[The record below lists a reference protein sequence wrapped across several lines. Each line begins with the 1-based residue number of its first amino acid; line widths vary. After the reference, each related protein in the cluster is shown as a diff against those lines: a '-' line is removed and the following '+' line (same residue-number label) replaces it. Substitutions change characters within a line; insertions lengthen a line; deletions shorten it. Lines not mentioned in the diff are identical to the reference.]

1 MKLNVDRIMSRY
13 IFIVLILMLSGCS
26 PVNRQ
31 KIRVESGLDYGEF
44 RKCILFPCPS
54 IGLMGGCVSKKIN
67 LKTRQSEGVGYGIFD
82 AMCWRSIDGGRNWTS
97 QKLTDGA
104 LQELVV
110 KDNIVYAVVNPK
122 SNEWGYETFIYESR
136 NFGADWTFKC
146 GIKGS
151 MVRLHVRDS
160 NWMIG
165 YIGYKLCETQ
175 DGGKNWHILKTSYR
189 VLDEFY
195 HGRYVY
201 YLSYFKEPLRRDLLV
216 RYDLYTG
223 EEKMQRLPAGSNVAV
238 GKENIIFV
246 TKGKTDELDIYRIN
260 DDFSLSR
267 LSTIKD
273 GIPVFVRHVE
283 IHADEIYMHVTFER
297 ESLFVADESFY
308 YSPDRGKSWKK
319 LGTMGHSRW
328 YSDEVT
334 RYVDDDGFKIVYND
348 DIYSINI
355 FWN

>member
-54 IGLMGGCVSKKIN
+54 IGLMGGYVCKDIN
-67 LKTRQSEGVGYGIFD
+67 EETPQSERVGYGIFD

-165 YIGYKLCETQ
+165 YIGYKLRETK

-195 HGRYVY
+195 YGRYVY
-201 YLSYFKEPLRRDLLV
+201 YLSYLKETPQRDDLLV

-223 EEKMQRLPAGSNVAV
+223 EEKMQRLPAGSNVEV

-260 DDFSLSR
+260 DDFSLTR

-273 GIPVFVRHVE
+273 REFISVDYVGIHG
-283 IHADEIYMHVTFER
+283 DEIYIYLVFKIENIFR
-297 ESLFVADESFY
+297 ANESFY
-308 YSPDRGKSWKK
+308 YSSDRGRNWKK
-319 LGTMGHSRW
+319 LGSMGLSR
-328 YSDEVT
+328 YDSHMLT
-334 RYVDDDGFKIVYND
+334 SYVDDDGFKIVYND
-348 DIYSINI
+348 EFSLNI